1 MLLSWKC
8 SNVSNPAKKPRCDEQ
23 IRKWQNHREGNIE
36 GEEKPVQVI
45 SQEKGGMFKVV
56 HNQYGTQ
63 KIKKYKI
70 GTQKTPN
77 QVRNTGGI
85 NKFHGYRI
93 K

>member
-1 MLLSWKC
+1 M
-8 SNVSNPAKKPRCDEQ
+8 
-23 IRKWQNHREGNIE
+23 
-36 GEEKPVQVI
+36 I

-77 QVRNTGGI
+77 QVRNTGGV